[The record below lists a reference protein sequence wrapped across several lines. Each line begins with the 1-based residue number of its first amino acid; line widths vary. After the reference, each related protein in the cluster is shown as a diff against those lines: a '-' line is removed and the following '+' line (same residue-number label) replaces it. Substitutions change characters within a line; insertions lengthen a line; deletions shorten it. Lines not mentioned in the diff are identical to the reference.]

1 MKAGEM
7 KEWRVGRFR
16 ELLGMVEVYKRVN
29 L

>member
-1 MKAGEM
+1 MKVGEM
-7 KEWRVGRFR
+7 KEERVGMFR